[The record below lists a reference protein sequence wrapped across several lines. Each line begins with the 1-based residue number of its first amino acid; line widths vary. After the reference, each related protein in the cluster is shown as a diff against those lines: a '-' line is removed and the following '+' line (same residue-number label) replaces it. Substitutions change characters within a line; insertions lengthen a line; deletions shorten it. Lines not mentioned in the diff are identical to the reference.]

1 MASLYMTNIYKSFRA
16 SFIIMSLYNGTC
28 TFPYALSQAA
38 TFYVCL
44 AATLGPLAHFSCSA
58 RPPNWTLGKFATWE
72 VSLGKIIL
80 EKHILR
86 VSDHF
91 KYYNHIRRVLDLIF

>member
-58 RPPNWTLGKFATWE
+58 RPPIGHLGNSQLGK
-72 VSLGKIIL
+72 SPLGK
-80 EKHILR
+80 
-86 VSDHF
+86 
-91 KYYNHIRRVLDLIF
+91 